1 MTNENLY
8 KGVGHVVQIDT
19 DKSTRCEHCAFEI
32 GGDNFVPSVNHYIE
46 KHGYKI
52 LHVGQRA
59 YIYDDKPVSH
69 TVAILGK

>member
-1 MTNENLY
+1 MATENY
-8 KGVGHVVQIDT
+8 YEGIGHIVQIDT

-46 KHGYKI
+46 KHGYKL

-59 YIYDDKPVSH
+59 YEDEGMPVSH